1 MAENKQEVAIRS
13 NIGDQVIERVNS
25 LVQVSGFS
33 MPAGYQYVN
42 AIKMALMKLE
52 TVKDKNG
59 KGCLE
64 VCTPK
69 SISQALFKMACQGL
83 DLTKDQCWV
92 SIMGNELVIA
102 PEYFGNAMMLQRIY
116 PSWEPVVRVVR
127 DGDNFETAIDPQTGK
142 ESVVKHET
150 TLANKDNDFVGAYM
164 YLPSKDGKPNLY
176 VMTRKQIMAA
186 WGQSRNTSLS
196 VHKKFDE
203 KMVIKTMINT
213 GCTPVIKSTP
223 ELQVPDISDTNAISN
238 YTSDK
243 ESANAAFEDYE
254 EVVEVVHDLPKA
266 EQPKNK
272 SKVKAEPEAT
282 PVDTE
287 TGEIF
292 NGNNDEEF

>member
-69 SISQALFKMACQGL
+69 SISQSLFKMACQGL

-116 PSWEPVVRVVR
+116 PSWEPIVRVVR
-127 DGDNFETAIDPQTGK
+127 EGDIFETSIDPQTGK

-176 VMTRKQIMAA
+176 VMTKKQIMTA

-213 GCTPVIKSTP
+213 GCTPLIKSTP
-223 ELQVPDISDTNAISN
+223 ELQVPDITQDSNSN
-238 YTSDK
+238 YTTDNVN
-243 ESANAAFEDYE
+243 NATDFHDYE
-254 EVVEVVHDLPKA
+254 EVVDVVTELPKSTTKA
-266 EQPKNK
+266 KTTAKAK
-272 SKVKAEPEAT
+272 SEPAN
-282 PVDTE
+282 VDTS
-287 TGEIF
+287 TGEVFSSDPDEIF
-292 NGNNDEEF
+292 